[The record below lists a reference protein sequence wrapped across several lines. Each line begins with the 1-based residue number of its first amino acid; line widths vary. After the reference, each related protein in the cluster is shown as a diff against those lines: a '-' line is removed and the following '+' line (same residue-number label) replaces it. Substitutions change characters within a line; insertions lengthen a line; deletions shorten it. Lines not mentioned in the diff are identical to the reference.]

1 MQIFLKQARSFHQL
15 GQRSNQEDARYP
27 DFDFPPAD
35 QRVFV
40 VCDGVGGHDCGE
52 VASACVCR
60 GIAEYTRDENP
71 NLAYSIKDFQYTLGS
86 AYQHLYQEMKRMGVT
101 NMGTTLTFAFF
112 HANGVTLAHMGDS
125 RIYQI
130 RPGEGLIYRSND
142 HSLVGE
148 LVRKHEM
155 TAAEAEE
162 SEYNNVITR
171 CITAVPDDK
180 DFPKAE
186 IYETNDVQ
194 PGDIFLLCTDGV
206 LHSLPESDLIT
217 FLANQHASLNDK
229 ATLLAAESESSTDN
243 NTAYLIEVDRVIND
257 TNDVNGIF
265 RRITE
270 AGPKFKR
277 ASIFDELF

>member
-15 GQRSNQEDARYP
+15 GERANQEDARYP
-27 DFDFPPAD
+27 DYDFPPAD

-52 VASACVCR
+52 IASASVCR
-60 GIAEYTRDENP
+60 GFAEYTSDERP
-71 NLAYSIKDFQYTLGS
+71 DLSYRIKDFQYALGQ
-86 AYQHLYQEMKRMGVT
+86 AYHSLYQEIERTGIT

-112 HANGVTLAHMGDS
+112 HADGVTLAHMGDS

-130 RPGEGLIYRSND
+130 RPGIGVIYRSND

-148 LVRKHEM
+148 LVRKREM
-155 TAAEAEE
+155 TQAEAEA
-162 SEYNNVITR
+162 SEFGNVITR
-171 CITAVPDDK
+171 CITAVPEGR

-186 IYETNDVQ
+186 IYESNDVQ

-206 LHSLPESDLIT
+206 LSSLPESDLVT
-217 FLANQHASLNDK
+217 FLANPQASLADK
-229 ATLLAAESESSTDN
+229 ATLLAAESESSSDN
-243 NTAYLIEVDRVIND
+243 NTAYLVEVDSVIND
-257 TNDVNGIF
+257 RGDSGLF

-277 ASIFDELF
+277 SSLLDELFD